1 LPLAEEADEE
11 VALELAVKDLREEV
25 QVADEGRLQDDWDVA
40 GIEELDGVG
49 ESLSTSALAVQLKF
63 DTEALEIDDDEDDE
77 DCGEQIAYIRRV
89 LPIESLLQGVELV
102 RLGQQEVEESNDGAL
117 ELSAL
122 LRADGD
128 GRETLPEDDFTDVG
142 GNEEG
147 DAAAKTVALLEELI
161 EEDNDDAG
169 QGELEDDDDAVDHAD
184 FVDGTVHAREKV
196 SESLTDGDND

>member
-1 LPLAEEADEE
+1 MRMFLRNERQNFHHRVHAGDGPTRSSPLTTVEFEAM
-11 VALELAVKDLREEV
+11 
-25 QVADEGRLQDDWDVA
+25 
-40 GIEELDGVG
+40 DG
-49 ESLSTSALAVQLKF
+49 LTY
-63 DTEALEIDDDEDDE
+63 LEIDDDEDDE